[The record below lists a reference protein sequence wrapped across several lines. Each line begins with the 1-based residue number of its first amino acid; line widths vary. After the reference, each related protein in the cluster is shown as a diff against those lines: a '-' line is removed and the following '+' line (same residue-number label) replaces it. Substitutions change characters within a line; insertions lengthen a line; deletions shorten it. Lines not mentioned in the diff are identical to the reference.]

1 MQQNIL
7 IESLMNNR
15 HILMADDDADD
26 RFLVQAA
33 FEDNA
38 VANPII
44 FFEDGEQLLNYL
56 SQSED
61 DATPLLILLDLNMP
75 KRDGREVL
83 KTLRSNATWNVIPI
97 IIFSTSNA
105 PDDVNTA
112 YQLGAN
118 CYIIKP
124 SSYEGLKEA
133 VQNIQN
139 FWLRTVTL
147 PA

>member
-1 MQQNIL
+1 M
-7 IESLMNNR
+7 SDKP
-15 HILMADDDADD
+15 ILMADDDADD

-33 FEDNA
+33 FEDNNLSHSI
-38 VANPII
+38 V

-56 SQSED
+56 IPEED
-61 DATPLLILLDLNMP
+61 NSTPNLILLDLNMP

-83 KTLRSNATWNVIPI
+83 KIIRTNEKWNDIPI

-105 PDDVNTA
+105 PDDIVTA

-124 SSYEGLKEA
+124 SSYEELKD
-133 VQNIQN
+133 VMLSVHK
-139 FWLRTVTL
+139 FWL
-147 PA
+147 